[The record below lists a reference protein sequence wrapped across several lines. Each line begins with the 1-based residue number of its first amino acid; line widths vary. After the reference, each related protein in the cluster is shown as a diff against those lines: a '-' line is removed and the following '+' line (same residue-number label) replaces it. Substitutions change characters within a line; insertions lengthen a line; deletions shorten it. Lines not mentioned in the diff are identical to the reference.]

1 MALKKGADGGEM
13 QWEAFRRNPPTAICY
28 RHVPWLPGVE
38 PPGEG
43 VDWERASLVEAL
55 GVDLKE
61 QQLAWHPDKFT
72 QHFGDQLYAAD
83 AQRIMTRWDVGLVL
97 ASEGAHAPPPA
108 CVITS

>member
-83 AQRIMTRWDVGLVL
+83 AQRIMTRWDVGWCLLPRERTLHRLHV
-97 ASEGAHAPPPA
+97 
-108 CVITS
+108 